1 MRHGVAR
8 PVPAGPLFLPMNSL
22 SDLAL
27 SGRRALVRVDF
38 NVPMDGGA
46 VSDDTRIRGALPTIR
61 AILDAGG
68 QPVLMSHLGRPKG
81 EPKPEFSLKPVAE
94 HLESLLGAPVTF
106 CPHTVGPEAEA
117 CVQGAEGVV
126 LLENTRFLPGET
138 ANDAET
144 ARGLAALG
152 DVFVSDAF
160 GSVHRAHASTAG
172 VAEHL
177 PSAAGL
183 LLQKELTYLH
193 GTLQSP
199 DHPFVAIL
207 GGAKVSDKI
216 GVIQALAP
224 KVDRLLIGG
233 AMAYTFLR
241 ALGHET
247 GASLVEEDKTDEA
260 FRLYDQFRDT
270 LLLPSDHIVADRFAA
285 DAETRTVDTIP
296 EGWMGLDIGPNTR
309 EQYAA
314 EISRAHT
321 ILWNGPMGVFEMD
334 AFAGGTRH
342 VAEALA
348 EATEQGATTIV
359 GGGDSVAAI
368 NESGLAERVSHVST
382 GGGAMLELL
391 EGKTLP
397 GVAALAVEG

>member
-1 MRHGVAR
+1 MQT
-8 PVPAGPLFLPMNSL
+8 L
-22 SDLAL
+22 SDLDL
-27 SGRRALVRVDF
+27 SGKRVLTRVDF
-38 NVPMDGGA
+38 NVPMEDADGGRRIT
-46 VSDDTRIRGALPTIR
+46 DDTRIRGALPTIR

-68 QPVLMSHLGRPKG
+68 TPVLLSHLGRPKG
-81 EPKPEFSLKPVAE
+81 ERKDALSLRPVANRLAE
-94 HLESLLGAPVTF
+94 LLGAEVTF
-106 CPHTVGPEAEA
+106 CDKTIGDAAAA
-117 CVQGAEGVV
+117 CVEGAAAGSVV

-138 ANDAET
+138 ANDPET
-144 ARGLAALG
+144 ARQLAALG

-183 LLQKELTYLH
+183 LLAKELEYLH
-193 GTLQSP
+193 GALEDP
-199 DHPFVAIL
+199 DRPFVAVL

-247 GASLVEEDKTDEA
+247 GSSLVEEDKTDEA
-260 FRLYDQFRDT
+260 FRLYDEFRDT
-270 LLLPSDHIVADRFAA
+270 LVLPTDHVVAGAFAA
-285 DAETRTVDTIP
+285 DAETKTVEEIP
-296 EGWMGLDIGPNTR
+296 DGWMGLDIGPVTR
-309 EQYAA
+309 EQYAD
-314 EISRAHT
+314 
-321 ILWNGPMGVFEMD
+321 ILTNAKTVIWNGPMGVFEMD
-334 AFAGGTRH
+334 AFAGGTRR
-342 VAEALA
+342 VAQALA
-348 EATEQGATTIV
+348 EATEAGAVTVV

-368 NESGLAERVSHVST
+368 NEAELADRVSHVST

-391 EGKTLP
+391 EGQTLP
-397 GVAALAVEG
+397 GVAALD

>member
-1 MRHGVAR
+1 MTT
-8 PVPAGPLFLPMNSL
+8 L
-22 SDLAL
+22 SDLNL
-27 SGRRALVRVDF
+27 SGTRVLTRVDF
-38 NVPMDGGA
+38 NVPMEDGA
-46 VSDDTRIRGALPTIR
+46 ITDDTRIRGAIPTIR
-61 AILDAGG
+61 AIRDAGG

-81 EPKPEFSLKPVAE
+81 ERNEEFSLRPVADALAE
-94 HLESLLGAPVTF
+94 LLGESVTF
-106 CPHTVGPEAEA
+106 CEHTVGPEAEA
-117 CVQGAEGVV
+117 CVEGAEGIV

-138 ANDAET
+138 ANDDET
-144 ARGLAALG
+144 ARQLAALG

-172 VAEHL
+172 VAALL

-183 LLQKELTYLH
+183 LLERELEFLN
-193 GTLQSP
+193 GALDDP
-199 DHPFVAIL
+199 DRPFVAIL

-247 GASLVEEDKTDEA
+247 GDSLVEEDKTDEA
-260 FRLYDQFRDT
+260 FRLYDEFRDT
-270 LLLPSDHIVADRFAA
+270 ILLPSDHVVADRFAV
-285 DAETRTVDTIP
+285 DAQTKTVDTIP
-296 EGWMGLDIGPNTR
+296 DGMMGLDIGPVTR
-309 EQYAA
+309 GQYADA
-314 EISRAHT
+314 ISGAHT
-321 ILWNGPMGVFEMD
+321 VLWNGPMGVFEMEP
-334 AFAGGTRH
+334 FAGGTRH

-348 EATEQGATTIV
+348 QATDAGATTIV

-368 NESGLAERVSHVST
+368 NDAGLADRVSHVST

-391 EGKTLP
+391 EGQTLP
-397 GVAALAVEG
+397 GVAALG